1 MIWCSPEASGRST
14 ARNATRKQRLN
25 CAMFWLSVSRY
36 ACITMVSLD
45 WSFVTESSSEK
56 RLSLRYSNLA
66 FYDLWQYR
74 PRFQKN
80 NQTLRRPSNSSPN
93 KMTEAWNLLI
103 FPTMPWAVAHIS
115 ADFQFIP
122 RRYGR
127 PLPQK
132 KKTRMSNRSVNTKLV
147 YGSAAG

>member
-56 RLSLRYSNLA
+56 RLSPRYSNLA

-74 PRFQKN
+74 PRFQQN
-80 NQTLRRPSNSSPN
+80 NQTLRRTSNSSPN

-115 ADFQFIP
+115 ADFNS
-122 RRYGR
+122 YLGDMGG
-127 PLPQK
+127 LHHK
-132 KKTRMSNRSVNTKLV
+132 KKRMSNRSVNTKLV

>member
-56 RLSLRYSNLA
+56 RLSPRYSNLA

-74 PRFQKN
+74 PRFQQN

-93 KMTEAWNLLI
+93 KMTSLKFVNI
-103 FPTMPWAVAHIS
+103 SHNAVGCS
-115 ADFQFIP
+115 SYFSWFQFIP

-127 PLPQK
+127 PSPQ
-132 KKTRMSNRSVNTKLV
+132 KKTRMSNRSVNKKLV